1 RKFKETAAGNFTEGT
16 CTELVVGGERIA
28 VFGEISERLT
38 KGMRIQYPLYIAVL
52 QIEKLIALSTPKI
65 QYSQISQFPPVSR
78 DVAMIVPEELAH
90 SRITEFIAGLKIP
103 NLEKVEIF
111 DEFRDEQ
118 MGAGKKSLA
127 YSLTFRSPDRT
138 LTDSEVNA
146 SHEKVREK
154 LKNELQAELR

>member
-1 RKFKETAAGNFTEGT
+1 
-16 CTELVVGGERIA
+16 
-28 VFGEISERLT
+28 
-38 KGMRIQYPLYIAVL
+38 
-52 QIEKLIALSTPKI
+52 
-65 QYSQISQFPPVSR
+65 
-78 DVAMIVPEELAH
+78 MIVPEELAH
-90 SRITEFIAGLKIP
+90 SRITEFIEGLKIP

-111 DEFRDEQ
+111 DEFHDEQ